1 MSVDRGKL
9 ETLVYY
15 LRVPTSARRAD
26 ILARMR
32 LGTWIACVAA
42 LPLCAD
48 PLQCD
53 LSGYKSA
60 AGLAA
65 MMAGDA
71 LTVTWEGDKQ
81 QELRLRLGIEQ
92 GTPTI
97 RELAVHRKGAAW
109 AVLAANA
116 TPEFRVVSGVRRMSG
131 QQLEPLQHL
140 GVKITPE
147 LIDQDK
153 WDAFWD
159 APLDVPGL
167 PLGGRGPGG
176 NLPPD
181 LPRSPSE
188 IHRAEASYHAGSCQV
203 KTSGQRIEIA
213 FPGVELGVFSG
224 RLQFTVYKGSN
235 LIRAEVIA
243 KTEQRSVAYKY
254 DAGLRG
260 VAIRKGSRVAWRDPA
275 GNWQRNEFGGNVND
289 QDIALKTANRLLV
302 YEQGGEGS
310 IAVFPPPHTFF
321 WAREIETNLGYN
333 WYRKSSAGTF
343 SFGIRQAEREEDAR
357 YQGNFALYSAPPG
370 SWQRMAVYFYATADQ
385 AQPAADGVLA
395 FTHGDRF
402 QPLAGYRVMA
412 HHYHM
417 DLGERLR
424 QAHNLDAEIPDLEA
438 IRATGIDIASEI
450 SSVFLGGNRDR
461 GDALDLIAA
470 SVEGAR
476 RHSDRNFV
484 VMPDQEVYGSPLGG
498 HTDLLF
504 SHPVFWTERKTG
516 QPLVEDHPKYG
527 RVYHVASAADLME
540 MARRENVLINMPHPR
555 TKGSTGYPDAI
566 KDTDYFRDPQYQG
579 VGFRWG
585 MGLDLS
591 EQRLCEHRCLA
602 LLDDMS
608 NWQANLAIPP
618 KYLLAI
624 TETRYKAPG
633 DDVYAASPV
642 NYIKLDALPDS
653 TDMSSIV
660 GALERGDY
668 FVTSGE
674 VLLLSVVVEGA
685 GRDRSILADV
695 QWTFPLEFVEAVWGD
710 GQRTDRTIVPATAF
724 PPFSQHRFRIPVP
737 EGAKW
742 VRFAAWDSAGN
753 GAIAQ
758 PVKFAAAPRS
768 AR

>member
-1 MSVDRGKL
+1 MVAL
-9 ETLVYY
+9 
-15 LRVPTSARRAD
+15 
-26 ILARMR
+26 
-32 LGTWIACVAA
+32 IAPA
-42 LPLCAD
+42 LCAD
-48 PLQCD
+48 SLKCD
-53 LSGYKSA
+53 LAEYKGA
-60 AGLAA
+60 AGLTAA
-65 MMAGDA
+65 VADNV
-71 LTVTWEGDKQ
+71 LSVTWDGDKQ
-81 QELRLRLGIEQ
+81 QELRLRLTIEQ
-92 GTPTI
+92 GTPVI
-97 RELAVHRKGAAW
+97 GELAVRRKGMPWAA
-109 AVLAANA
+109 LASNV
-116 TPEFRVVSGVRRMSG
+116 TPEFRVVSGTRRMSG

-153 WDAFWD
+153 WEAFWD

-167 PLGGRGPGG
+167 PQGGRGPGG

-181 LPRSPSE
+181 LPRSASE
-188 IHRAEASYHAGSCQV
+188 IHRAAASYHASACQV
-203 KTSGQRIEIA
+203 KTNGARLEIT

-224 RLQFTVYKGSN
+224 RLEFTVYKGTN
-235 LIRAEVIA
+235 LIRQEVIA
-243 KTEQRSVAYKY
+243 KTEQSSVAYKY
-254 DAGLRG
+254 DAGLRDVG
-260 VAIRKGSRVAWRDPA
+260 IQKGSRVAWRDLA
-275 GNWQRNEFGGNVND
+275 NNWQHYEFGGNQND
-289 QDIALKTANRLLV
+289 HDVTLKTAHRLLIA
-302 YEQGGEGS
+302 EQGREGS

-333 WYRKSSAGTF
+333 WYRKNSDSSF
-343 SFGIRQAEREEDAR
+343 SFGVRQAEREEDPR

-370 SWQRMAVYFYATADQ
+370 SWQRMAVYFYATADT
-385 AQPAADGVLA
+385 AQQAADSVLA

-402 QPLAGYRVMA
+402 KPLLGYRVMA

-424 QAHNLDAEIPDLEA
+424 QAGSLDAEIPDLEA
-438 IRATGIDIASEI
+438 IKAAGINIASEI
-450 SSVFLGGNRDR
+450 SSVFLGANRGR
-461 GDALDLIAA
+461 GDGLEIIAD

-476 RHSDRNFV
+476 RHSDKDFV

-504 SHPVFWTERKTG
+504 SHPVFWTERKPG

-527 RVYHVASAADLME
+527 RVYHVSSAADLME

-579 VGFRWG
+579 MGFRWG

-591 EQRLCEHRCLA
+591 DQRLCEHRCLA

-608 NWQANLAIPP
+608 NWQANLATPP

-642 NYIKLDALPDS
+642 NYIKMDALPAS
-653 TDMSSIV
+653 TDMSSIIRT
-660 GALERGDY
+660 LQRGDY
-668 FVTSGE
+668 FLTSGE
-674 VLLLSVVVEGA
+674 VLIPSFALEGS
-685 GRDRSILADV
+685 GDERTIVADV
-695 QWTFPLEFVEAVWGD
+695 DWTFPLEFVEIVWGD
-710 GQRTDRTIVPATAF
+710 GQKTDRKIVPATGLPAF
-724 PPFSQHRFRIPVP
+724 GQHRFRIPFHAT
-737 EGAKW
+737 GQKW

-753 GAIAQ
+753 GAVGQ
-758 PVKFAAAPRS
+758 PVKLAIAPGATR
-768 AR
+768 